1 MRLLKKR
8 PAAAVIM
15 VLAILAGIAL
25 GQARKPTGEAAIVGD
40 FTYVVHNEGGA
51 IRQETAEYMEEMNES
66 LFAQTGAQIVVDV
79 VKTTGNDDIA
89 GYAEELFTRMGIGS
103 RERNNGI
110 LLVLALENLYHGVPD
125 GDYYVAWGA
134 GFSGSQQDRIETIV
148 LDTLEDGFAA
158 KRYDEAVRETF
169 DELVYYLEDLYHA
182 AVTPGVLPDT
192 SGTYNAISGGY
203 GSTAGAGSS
212 GIATMVLFSGLLVLI
227 FLLLM
232 LWIIGDAFRYRS
244 YRRRY
249 LGPGL
254 PPPPLYYPV
263 FWGRPRRR
271 RPPPPPPRPPRSG
284 GFTGGGAFGG
294 GAGRGSRPG
303 GFSGGGA
310 FGGGAGRSSRPG
322 GFSGGGSFG
331 GGARRSG
338 GGGVKRGGG
347 GGMHRTGGSRGGG
360 RRR

>member
-1 MRLLKKR
+1 MCLLKKR

-51 IRQETAEYMEEMNES
+51 IRQETAEYMEQMNES

-79 VKTTGNDDIA
+79 VKTTGSDDIA

-148 LDTLEDGFAA
+148 LDTLEVGFAA

-244 YRRRY
+244 
-249 LGPGL
+249 
-254 PPPPLYYPV
+254 
-263 FWGRPRRR
+263 
-271 RPPPPPPRPPRSG
+271 
-284 GFTGGGAFGG
+284 
-294 GAGRGSRPG
+294 
-303 GFSGGGA
+303 
-310 FGGGAGRSSRPG
+310 
-322 GFSGGGSFG
+322 
-331 GGARRSG
+331 
-338 GGGVKRGGG
+338 
-347 GGMHRTGGSRGGG
+347 
-360 RRR
+360 